1 MKSNHQGPLRWF
13 PHLKVW
19 VPSFDLNRV
28 SILLGWCET
37 TPRVRGWQS
46 RSTCTDC
53 AVQHAWVNL
62 SPGSVSRGL
71 NIRLRDGWRLLTL
84 SVGVRP
90 GEAMAM
96 STSCLQMSLQTTK
109 CMANLDMQCASEEI
123 DTFVH
128 LNLGHHCP
136 GQHAAVAPPR
146 QRYSLQLHIGQRFR
160 ATVNPWPLICICIRS
175 EATDDSGCLSI
186 TISYDVSC
194 ELLWTSFEL
203 YFYY

>member
-13 PHLKVW
+13 PHPEVW

-37 TPRVRGWQS
+37 TPQVRGWQS

-71 NIRLRDGWRLLTL
+71 NIRLRDGWRLTL

-96 STSCLQMSLQTTK
+96 STSCLQMS
-109 CMANLDMQCASEEI
+109 ANNK
-123 DTFVH
+123 VH
-128 LNLGHHCP
+128 
-136 GQHAAVAPPR
+136 GQFGYAMCIRRDWH
-146 QRYSLQLHIGQRFR
+146 FR
-160 ATVNPWPLICICIRS
+160 ALKFGSPLPWTTCGS
-175 EATDDSGCLSI
+175 GTAEAA
-186 TISYDVSC
+186 
-194 ELLWTSFEL
+194 LLFTT
-203 YFYY
+203 